1 MSLPKYIINI
11 KKNNYSIVYQAVLK
25 VAASDVHWEQNTIC
39 DQSKKRTIKMF
50 AVPYSGALDPLIP
63 NI

>member
-1 MSLPKYIINI
+1 MFR
-11 KKNNYSIVYQAVLK
+11 
-25 VAASDVHWEQNTIC
+25 EQNTIC
-39 DQSKKRTIKMF
+39 DQSKKKIITIKMF